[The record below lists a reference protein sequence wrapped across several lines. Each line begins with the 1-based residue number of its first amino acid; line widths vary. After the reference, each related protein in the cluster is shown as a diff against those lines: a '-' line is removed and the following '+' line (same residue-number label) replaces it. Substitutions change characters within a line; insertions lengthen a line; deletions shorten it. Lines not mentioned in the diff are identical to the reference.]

1 MNVIYVVGLNGN
13 TLINMKYINIQYPF
27 RDSDKGFF
35 LDLTST
41 DEKAIKSDLLHLI
54 LTRKGQRLYNP
65 DFGTDLLKF
74 IFEPNDTLTLAGIKS
89 EITTVIKRYL
99 PKLDITEISVVES
112 IESEYAAVVTIK
124 YTITDDVFTTSDLV
138 IINI

>member
-1 MNVIYVVGLNGN
+1 
-13 TLINMKYINIQYPF
+13 MKYININYPF
-27 RDSDKGFF
+27 RNSDKGFF

-41 DEKAIKSDLLHLI
+41 DEKAIKADLMHLI

-74 IFEPNDTLTLAGIKS
+74 IFEPNDSLTLAGLKT
-89 EITTVIKRYL
+89 EITTVVKKYL
-99 PKLDITEISVVES
+99 PKLQIDTISVEES
-112 IESEYAAVVTIK
+112 TESEYAAVVTIK
-124 YTITDDVFTTSDLV
+124 YTITDDVFTTSDLI